1 MDRHLSPL
9 SRRVFARASSLA
21 LLFGLTA
28 AVSFL
33 GIASRRAVGADG
45 DLEIIE
51 SKGSFESQGKTIG
64 IDRFEPKAPG
74 KYPAVL
80 IVHGA
85 TGLALGG
92 PWFRDSALL
101 LARRGYVA
109 HVVHYFD
116 LTDTKVANIP
126 TMRKHFPVWMR
137 ALADGV
143 SNARRQ
149 PNVDEDRVGLLG
161 FSLGSYLS
169 LSLAMY
175 DYRVLAIV
183 ENFGGLPD
191 VLIPD
196 VKTLPPTLILHGDA
210 DLVVPVAEA
219 KVLEELYQKKKIHH
233 EICIYP
239 GQGHG
244 FVGETGVDAGRR
256 MLAFFEVHL
265 KAAQIGSTRRE
276 TAAVPDV
283 NLFAEAMQKVG
294 RAK

>member
-1 MDRHLSPL
+1 MAIATWRS
-9 SRRVFARASSLA
+9 SNRREVLRA
-21 LLFGLTA
+21 GE
-28 AVSFL
+28 AV
-33 GIASRRAVGADG
+33 
-45 DLEIIE
+45 
-51 SKGSFESQGKTIG
+51 G
-64 IDRFEPKAPG
+64 IDRFEPKAAG
-74 KYPAVL
+74 KHPAVL

-85 TGLALGG
+85 GGLTMGG
-92 PWFRDSALL
+92 PWFHDSALL

-116 LTDTKVANIP
+116 LTETRVANIP
-126 TMRKHFPVWMR
+126 TMRKHFPDWMPS
-137 ALADGV
+137 ADGV

-169 LSLAMY
+169 LSLAMC

-219 KVLEELYQKKKIHH
+219 KVLRALPEEEHPSRGLHI
-233 EICIYP
+233 P
-239 GQGHG
+239 GPGARVRRLDRHTTPA
-244 FVGETGVDAGRR
+244 EDARLLR
-256 MLAFFEVHL
+256 VHL
-265 KAAQIGSTRRE
+265 KAATPSARPGEDGRG
-276 TAAVPDV
+276 ADV
-283 NLFAEAMQKVG
+283 RLAEAMQRSG
-294 RAK
+294 RGSEWHGSQGSGNQPLQASSA